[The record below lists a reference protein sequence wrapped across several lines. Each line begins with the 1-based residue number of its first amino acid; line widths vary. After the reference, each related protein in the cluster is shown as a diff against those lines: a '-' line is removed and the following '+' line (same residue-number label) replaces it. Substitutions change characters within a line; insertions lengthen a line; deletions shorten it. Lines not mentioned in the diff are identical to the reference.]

1 MTGGG
6 DTAAG
11 GKNTAAGGDTAAGGK
26 NTAAGGDTAAGGK
39 STASAKDQPPPAP
52 PPLAGTVFDSHC
64 HLDAMSARAGRS
76 RRGEPAGQEF
86 TESVLA
92 EAAAVGVTRVVN
104 VGCEVGEWASA
115 LESTAHPD
123 VYAALAVH
131 PTEVGGLTEAH
142 YHELA
147 ELLRHPK
154 VVAVG
159 ETGLDYYW
167 DRTEPA
173 EQQRHFRR
181 HIELSK
187 QVGKP
192 LVIHDRQ
199 AHADVL
205 RILRE
210 EGAPEAGVIFHAF
223 SGDAGMA
230 GECVAAGYVL
240 SYSGV
245 LTFGNAPELREAAAV
260 TPLEQLLVET
270 DAPFLTPHPHRGRPN
285 APYLIPHV
293 VRRLSEHKN
302 IPESVVC
309 ATISAT
315 GARLFG
321 W

>member
-1 MTGGG
+1 V
-6 DTAAG
+6 TA
-11 GKNTAAGGDTAAGGK
+11 GKDG
-26 NTAAGGDTAAGGK
+26 
-39 STASAKDQPPPAP
+39 KDQPPPAP
-52 PPLAGTVFDSHC
+52 QPLAGTVFDAHC

-76 RRGEPAGQEF
+76 SRGEPAGEGF
-86 TESVLA
+86 TAGVLA

-131 PTEVGGLTEAH
+131 PTEVAGLTEAH
-142 YHELA
+142 YRELGG
-147 ELLRHPK
+147 LLRHPK

-173 EQQRHFRR
+173 DQQRHFRR

-192 LVIHDRQ
+192 LMIHDRQ

-210 EGAPEAGVIFHAF
+210 EGAPPAGVIFHAF
-223 SGDAGMA
+223 SGDAAMA
-230 GECVAAGYVL
+230 RECVAAGYVL
-240 SYSGV
+240 SFSGV
-245 LTFGNAPELREAAAV
+245 LTFGNAPALREAAAV

-270 DAPFLTPHPHRGRPN
+270 DAPFLTPHPYRGRPN

-293 VRRLSEHKN
+293 VRALSEQKAVA
-302 IPESVVC
+302 EAVTC

-315 GARLFG
+315 GQRLFG